1 MKLIIIIN
9 IMDSQQDF
17 DIYITDIINSVF
29 EQRTRKHI
37 IYYNLL
43 QRLWSSTK
51 LNKVKLSKYLLSRL
65 IRESSNI
72 IFNAQNHFAQNAK
85 VCKESKKTDIYSFTV
100 H

>member
-1 MKLIIIIN
+1 MYITINFYIISISI
-9 IMDSQQDF
+9 SKY
-17 DIYITDIINSVF
+17 IYIYDT
-29 EQRTRKHI
+29 HI

-85 VCKESKKTDIYSFTV
+85 VCKESKKTDINSFTV